1 MELVYKSRKI
11 KDPDVNLIND
21 IRETIFW
28 LENTSEDTRDC
39 IIKMNGVLC
48 SVLQSMILGGKTK
61 RLYTPLVINGCKCYE
76 DNSIKAGVYC
86 VYRQD
91 KIKPIPLTP
100 IKTLDEWFTN
110 LPLIYKIDLYNSI
123 SGTITKHLK

>member
-21 IRETIFW
+21 IRETMFW
-28 LENTSEDTRDC
+28 LENTSDTRDC
-39 IIKMNGVLC
+39 IIKMNGVLY
-48 SVLQSMILGGKTK
+48 SVLQSEIIDEENICGI
-61 RLYTPLVINGCKCYE
+61 PLSINGYKCYE
-76 DNSIKAGVYC
+76 DNSIKDGVYC

-91 KIKPIPLTP
+91 KIKPIPLIP
-100 IKTLDEWFTN
+100 VKTLDEWFTN
-110 LPLIYKIDLYNSI
+110 LPLIYKIDLYNSM